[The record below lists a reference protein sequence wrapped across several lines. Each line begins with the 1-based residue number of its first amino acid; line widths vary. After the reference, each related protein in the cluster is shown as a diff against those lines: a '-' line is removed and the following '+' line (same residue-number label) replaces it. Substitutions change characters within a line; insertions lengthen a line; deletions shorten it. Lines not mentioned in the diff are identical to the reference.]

1 MNEIKLLREGPVA
14 RLSINQ
20 PAKRNAIN
28 RSMWRNISK
37 LVDKVASDQSV
48 RVMTIESA
56 SSGMFAAGADISE
69 FESNYADLET
79 TKAVN
84 AEIAKAVE
92 SVAACPQPTLA
103 LIDGACIGGSV
114 ALVLACD
121 IRVSSDKASY
131 GVTPARL
138 GLSYPPGDI
147 QRLVAAMGKAAASE
161 LLFSGLFW
169 PADRAAQAG
178 LVNSVVPSADFS
190 EYCQTLLDAIC
201 ANSAKANRVLKK
213 SIAQVMSDDAAQFEL
228 AETEFTRLFSSV
240 DFEEGRDAFLQKRVA
255 DFPSN
260 NE

>member
-28 RSMWRNISK
+28 RSMWRNIAK

-131 GVTPARL
+131 EAVICDHQIDGQ
-138 GLSYPPGDI
+138 GYP
-147 QRLVAAMGKAAASE
+147 
-161 LLFSGLFW
+161 
-169 PADRAAQAG
+169 
-178 LVNSVVPSADFS
+178 
-190 EYCQTLLDAIC
+190 
-201 ANSAKANRVLKK
+201 
-213 SIAQVMSDDAAQFEL
+213 
-228 AETEFTRLFSSV
+228 
-240 DFEEGRDAFLQKRVA
+240 
-255 DFPSN
+255 
-260 NE
+260 